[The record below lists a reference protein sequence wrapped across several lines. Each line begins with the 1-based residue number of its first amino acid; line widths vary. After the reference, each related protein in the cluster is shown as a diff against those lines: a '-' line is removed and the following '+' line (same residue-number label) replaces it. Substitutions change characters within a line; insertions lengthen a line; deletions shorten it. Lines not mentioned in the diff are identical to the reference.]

1 VPLPTYPFERE
12 RHWYDEA
19 VEPVR
24 RGERLRS
31 LARRGAALAKD
42 ALALL
47 HKETPARSAADTP
60 PRSETAAVAP
70 RTATERQV
78 AEIWQDVLGSR
89 RMSIHDDFFELGGN
103 SLLVAK
109 VIARVNQ
116 AYRIDLSL
124 LTMFE
129 SPTVAELARCIE
141 AIRNSAVT
149 MERSTP

>member
-1 VPLPTYPFERE
+1 
-12 RHWYDEA
+12 
-19 VEPVR
+19 
-24 RGERLRS
+24 
-31 LARRGAALAKD
+31 
-42 ALALL
+42 
-47 HKETPARSAADTP
+47 
-60 PRSETAAVAP
+60 
-70 RTATERQV
+70 
-78 AEIWQDVLGSR
+78 
-89 RMSIHDDFFELGGN
+89 MSIHDDFFELGGN